1 MPPKFSVPAL
11 IPMEN
16 FSSQL

>member
-11 IPMEN
+11 IPMEK